1 MSCRT
6 STRQPNT
13 PGIKKPHF
21 NTIQITHPFHP
32 DYGSKFEVTSIQN
45 CWGEKRV
52 AYYNKNGS
60 LRSIPI
66 TWTEK
71 KPFDP
76 FLEVS
81 SGRSILHQRD
91 IKGLLTLVHSIY
103 EQNNHIEG
111 GANE

>member
-103 EQNNHIEG
+103 EQNNYIKG